1 MIDKLRLITIGQFG
15 FSKLNAGNNRLPD
28 WITNTPVGN
37 TNLGTPYYDSVK
49 FKLGTLE
56 SEEFVNSRVSV
67 VNNAQIVKTMIPG
80 RSGGSVKQLMGEG
93 DYSLTFTIKVF
104 APMFPKKYAQTT
116 QRVGNRNNGIKSKK
130 GVADIYTLGQI
141 VAEPSS
147 VGGLNDEGSAPYQG
161 DYYPNEELASLV
173 DLFYEFYTNKTYIN
187 MEVESIY
194 LNDIFGIYNIV
205 PYSFSTQQSDSSN
218 SYEITIQAY
227 SDKQDPRAS
236 SESEIIPK

>member
-1 MIDKLRLITIGQFG
+1 MTDKLAIITAAQFG
-15 FSKLNAGNNRLPD
+15 FSNLNAGNNRLPD
-28 WITNTPVGN
+28 WLTNTSIGN

-49 FKLGTLE
+49 FKLGALE
-56 SEEFVNSRVSV
+56 SAEFINCHVSV

-80 RSGGSVKQLMGEG
+80 RVGGSVKQLMGEG
-93 DYSLTFTIKVF
+93 DYSLTFKMKVF
-104 APMFPKKYAQTT
+104 APMFPSSDNSFTATKQK
-116 QRVGNRNNGIKSKK
+116 VGIRNDITSKK
-130 GVADIYTLGQI
+130 GVALSATGQFI
-141 VAEPSS
+141 AEPSNFID
-147 VGGLNDEGSAPYQG
+147 GFEGTEPYQG
-161 DYYPNEELASLV
+161 DYYPNDEMYALV
-173 DLFYEFYTNKTYIN
+173 DLLYEFYTNKTYIN

-236 SESEIIPK
+236 SISEIIPK